1 MESMMSGLRWRKQ
14 SGLKAIQT
22 KIGKVAEIEMKA
34 EEDDNGY
41 GEEPLSP
48 SARMFHQPN
57 FNVHV
62 IAVMGSKCTIQPQLV
77 KQNLVHTLLK
87 HPRFTSVLVE
97 DEKDKGE
104 MKWVLTKVELDDH
117 IVIPKVEEDNNN
129 LLLRESGDKF
139 VEDYIQKLSK
149 TSLPKSRPLWDL
161 HLLNLKTS
169 DAEAVGV
176 LRIHHSLGDGA
187 SLISLLL
194 ACTRQTAHPH
204 KLPTI
209 PTKKRRPPRP
219 AAAAASR
226 MWPAACLVSLWC
238 FLTLMWNSF
247 VDVFMFVATAL
258 FFKDTNTPIKA
269 TTGSHL
275 HPRRVVYRTVSLD
288 DFKLIKNA
296 MNMTINDVALGVVQA
311 GLSTYLNK
319 RYGDHDKEDDG
330 EMEKTKH
337 LPDNIRLRSTLL
349 INLRP
354 SAGIQELGEMME
366 KESEAKWGNCIGY
379 VILPFR
385 IELKENPL
393 DYMRDAKSTIDRKK
407 RSLEALYTFYIAQ
420 FVLKLFGIKAASC
433 LSHRVIEHTTMC
445 FSNLV
450 GPQEEIGFCG
460 HPMAYLAPS
469 SYGQPHALM
478 INFQSYI
485 NKMTMVLSVDENVIP
500 NPHQLLDDL
509 EMSLKLIKD
518 ATLAN
523 SLVL

>member
-1 MESMMSGLRWRKQ
+1 MESMSGLRWRKQ
-14 SGLKAIQT
+14 NGLKAIQT
-22 KIGKVAEIEMKA
+22 KIGKVAEVEMKA
-34 EEDDNGY
+34 EEDNNGY

-62 IAVMGSKCTIQPQLV
+62 IAVMGSNCTIQPQLV
-77 KQNLVHTLLK
+77 KQNLVHTLLR

-104 MKWVLTKVELDDH
+104 MKWVLTKVNLDDH
-117 IVIPKVEEDNNN
+117 IVIPKLEEHNNN
-129 LLLRESGDKF
+129 LRESADKF
-139 VEDYIQKLSK
+139 VEDYIHNLSK
-149 TSLPKSRPLWDL
+149 TTLPKSRPLWDL

-204 KLPTI
+204 NLPTI
-209 PTKKRRPPRP
+209 PTKKRRPP
-219 AAAAASR
+219 AASSTSTSK
-226 MWPAACLVSLWC
+226 MSAPPCFVSLWC

-269 TTGSHL
+269 MPASHFN
-275 HPRRVVYRTVSLD
+275 PRRVVYRTVSLD

-296 MNMTINDVALGVVQA
+296 MNMTINDVALGVIQA
-311 GLSTYLNK
+311 GLSSYLNK
-319 RYGDHDKEDDG
+319 RYAGGDKEDEG

-337 LPDNIRLRSTLL
+337 LPDNIRLRSTIL

-393 DYMRDAKSTIDRKK
+393 DYLRDAKSTIDRKK
-407 RSLEALYTFYIAQ
+407 RSLEALYTSYIAQ
-420 FVLKLFGIKAASC
+420 FVLKLLGIKAASC

-509 EMSLKLIKD
+509 EMSLKVIKD

-523 SLVL
+523 